1 MRTYLLDLPDDPAAL
16 AQAAFNELHGLRRAE
31 HLFMNKM
38 ARAAPTWLL
47 MKQIEELQERVEEL
61 EARQRRRDEASQ
73 RMWRK
78 PVGDSA

>member
-16 AQAAFNELHGLRRAE
+16 AQAAFNELRGLRRAE

-47 MKQIEELQERVEEL
+47 IEEVRQLRERVAEL
-61 EARQRRRDEASQ
+61 EARQRRRDEASE

-78 PVGDSA
+78 PVGASR